1 MKRYTIFLA
10 LFLLVLSCQKKE
22 AQLQTDQ
29 LTNAQQL
36 TFKAAH
42 KIIELPLH
50 CIEVEYPNRLG
61 QTLGSDADLKNPK
74 VLRPIFYGCFDWHS
88 SVHGYWSIVHL
99 LKKFPEL
106 DQDGAIHKK
115 LNAIITP
122 DQVALE
128 IAFFEDANNRNF
140 ERTYGWVWL
149 FQLQREL
156 LFWEDQDAQ
165 RWAQALEPLVALLVE
180 RYETYLPK
188 LNYPIRTGTHDN
200 SAFSLSLALDYA
212 RATNNAGFE
221 KRIVEHSKRLFEADQ
236 NCNLAFE
243 PSGHDFLS
251 PCLEEA
257 RLMSKIY
264 DFENYER
271 WLQQFLPE
279 LFSSDFTLA
288 VGRVSDRTDGHLVHL
303 DGLNFS
309 RTRCF
314 KDIAR
319 KLPALQYLNQLATN
333 HFEASF
339 GNITNDD
346 YMGSHWLGSFALYAL
361 LP

>member
-1 MKRYTIFLA
+1 MKKYPFFLI
-10 LFLLVLSCQKKE
+10 LLIVSISCQNKTSVSQTDLINFEQSLTLKE
-22 AQLQTDQ
+22 AE
-29 LTNAQQL
+29 
-36 TFKAAH
+36 

-61 QTLGSDADLKNPK
+61 QTLGSDEDLKSPK
-74 VLRPIFYGCFDWHS
+74 TLRPIFYGCFDWHS
-88 SVHGYWSIVHL
+88 SVHGYWSIIHL

-106 DQDGAIHKK
+106 DPDEAIRKK
-115 LNAIITP
+115 LNTIITS
-122 DQVALE
+122 DHVAVE
-128 IAFFEDANNRNF
+128 IAFFEDDYNRNF
-140 ERTYGWVWL
+140 ERTYGWAWL

-156 LFWEDQDAQ
+156 LSWEDQDAQ
-165 RWAQALEPLVALLVE
+165 RWAQALDPLVALLID
-180 RYETYLPK
+180 RYEAYLPK

-212 RATNNAGFE
+212 RATCNDVFE
-221 KRIVEHSKRLFEADQ
+221 SEIIKHSKRLFELDQ

-271 WLQQFLPE
+271 WLKQFLPE
-279 LFSSDFTLA
+279 IFSTDFALD
-288 VGRVSDRTDGHLVHL
+288 VGLVSDRTDGHLVHL

-309 RTRCF
+309 RARCF
-314 KDIAR
+314 KDIAK
-319 KLPALQYLNQLATN
+319 KLPELQRLNQLATA

-339 GNITNDD
+339 VNITNDD